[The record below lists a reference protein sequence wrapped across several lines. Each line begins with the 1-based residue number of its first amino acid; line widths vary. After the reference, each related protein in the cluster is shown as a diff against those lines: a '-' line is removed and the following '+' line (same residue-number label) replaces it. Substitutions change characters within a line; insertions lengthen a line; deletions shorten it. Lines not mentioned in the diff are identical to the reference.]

1 MYNRLIHITLLC
13 LIFVS
18 GQSQE
23 LSIISWNLRDFGQS
37 RDAEEIEMIANVIK
51 DADIVC
57 IQEVVAKN
65 TGGAQ
70 AVAKLD
76 ASLDRKGANWDYRI
90 SHPTNDSNPQKRE
103 RYAFLWKTSSV
114 DIVGKIRLIHEL
126 DHLVSREPSL
136 ASFEYNNETFSI
148 LNYHACTHNKTYP
161 ERSEINH
168 ITNWILDNYQDDVIW
183 CGDMNLKID
192 DQAFKLALNNG
203 FTNALNGQ
211 KTSLKRSCK
220 QGEYKSRA
228 EDNILYRVNDFKIV
242 ASDVIDYIGSKNC
255 HEVEWK
261 WVSYSDHLPVQIFL
275 VNK

>member
-1 MYNRLIHITLLC
+1 MIKTAFILLLLHC
-13 LIFVS
+13 VS
-18 GQSQE
+18 FGTSQD
-23 LSIISWNLRDFGQS
+23 LKVVSWNLRDFGQS
-37 RDAEEIEMIANVIK
+37 RDAGEIEMIANVIK

-70 AVAKLD
+70 AIAKLD

-90 SHPTNDSNPQKRE
+90 SHPTNDLNPHKRE
-103 RYAFLWKTSSV
+103 RYAFLWKTKAV
-114 DIVGKIRLIHEL
+114 NIVGKIRLIDEL
-126 DHLVSREPSL
+126 DHLVCREPSL

-148 LNYHACTHNKTYP
+148 LNYHACTHDKTYP
-161 ERSEINH
+161 ERSEIKH

-203 FTNALNGQ
+203 FTNALNGK

-220 QGEYKSRA
+220 KGEYKSRA
-228 EDNILYRVNDFKIV
+228 EDNILYKLGDFRII
-242 ASDVIDYIGSKNC
+242 ASDVIDFIGNKNC
-255 HEVEWK
+255 NEVEWK
-261 WVSYSDHLPVQIFL
+261 WVSISDHLPIML
-275 VNK
+275 IMNLN